1 MQITSPSSICNV
13 YIKSNDKKKIR
24 LILPRILISLLEA
37 RNVKIISN
45 SVSHF
50 ERVINTIVW
59 WVTQYMIRVVSQNPQ
74 KMMSR
79 MAIGFPIKSYR
90 GTIKVTMG
98 QQIMKFVFKCDVI
111 IINDRLLPLRVP
123 AHKTHLLPLSTE
135 EEYQEQITQ
144 TLFFARTEKKNIS
157 CKTIKLV

>member
-1 MQITSPSSICNV
+1 
-13 YIKSNDKKKIR
+13 
-24 LILPRILISLLEA
+24 
-37 RNVKIISN
+37 
-45 SVSHF
+45 
-50 ERVINTIVW
+50 
-59 WVTQYMIRVVSQNPQ
+59 MIRVVSQTPQ
-74 KMMSR
+74 KMVSR

-90 GTIKVTMG
+90 GTIKVTMV

-144 TLFFARTEKKNIS
+144 TRFFTQTEKKIFLA
-157 CKTIKLV
+157 KR